1 MKQNTLKLL
10 KNDFLSPNKT
20 ELYCNTR
27 LNNTWLHT
35 NYQMERNESHDAR
48 VYIRVGDIEIDI
60 SGDQQDVDSHLMKI
74 MEGEEWST
82 ALAKIRSKRDSAIAA
97 AIAAAKTSGLPNRG
111 DAFKTLIETCN
122 INKKPDQVLA
132 AIHYLKDV
140 ESIEDLPPRR
150 ILELFENAKL
160 SPPKNLSLYFNRLV
174 EKNFLSIPSNSSG
187 KNRFANLTLEGRAH
201 LDKISKK

>member
-1 MKQNTLKLL
+1 
-10 KNDFLSPNKT
+10 
-20 ELYCNTR
+20 
-27 LNNTWLHT
+27 
-35 NYQMERNESHDAR
+35 MERNESHDSR

-82 ALAKIRSKRDSAIAA
+82 ALTKIRSKRDSAIAA
-97 AIAAAKTSGLPNRG
+97 AIEAAKLSGLPNRG
-111 DAFKTLIETCN
+111 HAVKGLIESCN

-140 ESIEDLPPRR
+140 ESIDDLPPRK
-150 ILELFENAKL
+150 ILELFEEATL

-174 EKNFLSIPSNSSG
+174 ERNFLSIPPNHSG